1 MNKEQIRHDKKH
13 NYKEDG
19 ERHKILYL
27 FVWQLITRWKC
38 EARNLQM
45 KKRVAVAWM
54 EWAVSFIVYI
64 LEEEVEEQMEK

>member
-1 MNKEQIRHDKKH
+1 MIRNIIIKRMVRDM
-13 NYKEDG
+13 
-19 ERHKILYL
+19 ILYL
-27 FVWQLITRWKC
+27 FVQLITRWKC

-54 EWAVSFIVYI
+54 EWAVSFIMYI